1 MNTGEKIK
9 ALRKKHGLTLEE
21 VGNAVGVGKSTV
33 RKWETGMIANMRRDK
48 IADLAKA
55 LHTTPAYLMG
65 WEENSTQEQEA
76 NADPELSDRL
86 KELRKKF
93 SERLRLLRT
102 TSGLSQRELA
112 QKIGVSKSSINM
124 YERGEREPGFETLE
138 SVADL
143 FRVDINYLLGR
154 SDDPHS
160 GTKKQAAETDS
171 LSKEEITDQVIS
183 LFRKMNARERRE
195 FLSLALHE
203 LDEQLQ
209 EEAARDPDKSDS

>member
-138 SVADL
+138 FVADL

-154 SDDPHS
+154 TDDPHS

>member
-138 SVADL
+138 FVADL

-154 SDDPHS
+154 TDDPHS

-171 LSKEEITDQVIS
+171 LPKEEITEQVIS
-183 LFRKMNARERRE
+183 LFRKMNARERRA

-203 LDEQLQ
+203 FDEQLQ
-209 EEAARDPDKSDS
+209 EEAAHEPDKPDS

>member
-1 MNTGEKIK
+1 MNIPQQISELIK
-9 ALRKKHGLTLEE
+9 AQAKKKNIPIKTMLSDLNMGINTISELSR
-21 VGNAVGVGKSTV
+21 GKQLSYISFS
-33 RKWETGMIANMRRDK
+33 R
-48 IADLAKA
+48 IAD
-55 LHTTPAYLMG
+55 YL
-65 WEENSTQEQEA
+65 
-76 NADPELSDRL
+76 D
-86 KELRKKF
+86 
-93 SERLRLLRT
+93 
-102 TSGLSQRELA
+102 
-112 QKIGVSKSSINM
+112 VS
-124 YERGEREPGFETLE
+124 
-138 SVADL
+138 
-143 FRVDINYLLGR
+143 VDYLLGR

>member
-1 MNTGEKIK
+1 MS
-9 ALRKKHGLTLEE
+9 A
-21 VGNAVGVGKSTV
+21 
-33 RKWETGMIANMRRDK
+33 
-48 IADLAKA
+48 
-55 LHTTPAYLMG
+55 
-65 WEENSTQEQEA
+65 
-76 NADPELSDRL
+76 
-86 KELRKKF
+86 F

-154 SDDPHS
+154 TDDPHS

-171 LSKEEITDQVIS
+171 LPKEEITEQVIS
-183 LFRKMNARERRE
+183 LFRKLNARERRE

-203 LDEQLQ
+203 FDEQLQ
-209 EEAARDPDKSDS
+209 EEAAHEPDKSDS

>member
-1 MNTGEKIK
+1 MS
-9 ALRKKHGLTLEE
+9 A
-21 VGNAVGVGKSTV
+21 
-33 RKWETGMIANMRRDK
+33 
-48 IADLAKA
+48 
-55 LHTTPAYLMG
+55 
-65 WEENSTQEQEA
+65 
-76 NADPELSDRL
+76 
-86 KELRKKF
+86 F

-154 SDDPHS
+154 TDDPHS
-160 GTKKQAAETDS
+160 GTKKQAAETGS
-171 LSKEEITDQVIS
+171 LPKEEITEQVIS

-203 LDEQLQ
+203 FDEQLQ
-209 EEAARDPDKSDS
+209 EEAAHEPDKPDS